1 MQPNNKA
8 PEGADSDLS
17 RSAIEQIANYAA
29 DKLSMLAMAGAV
41 GVLAAGS
48 CALLEQSNAA
58 LKASPV
64 QANGKK
70 HPDENGAKAKTRPPR
85 TDCSTYRVAANDIY
99 AGSGCAKEGATAETV
114 GDGHIEKGWV
124 YSAIVS
130 RGVKKCF
137 FVQRHKFPKPK
148 RSDPLHV
155 ASCEGYF
162 INLVMN
168 KYAYLRKYNCRF
180 LPPRTNHPAELP
192 LQGCRSGTTYPY
204 TPIVSKCT
212 KNVVFRN
219 YATADPSPWNADGKA
234 RAGFSEEVISS
245 KGREKVSY
253 RVEIKDK
260 PRNGRKGGAAVI
272 RGVSKRHGW
281 GLMYPDCPDQSQLR
295 GGTPTR

>member
-1 MQPNNKA
+1 MQIKNNS
-8 PEGADSDLS
+8 PEGADGDLNG
-17 RSAIEQIANYAA
+17 SAINQIVHYAA
-29 DKLSMLAMAGAV
+29 ERLSALAVV
-41 GVLAAGS
+41 GTMGMLAAGS
-48 CALLEQSNAA
+48 YVLLEQSDSALNASSA
-58 LKASPV
+58 
-64 QANGKK
+64 QANSKK
-70 HPDENGAKAKTRPPR
+70 HKDESEAQSKTRPTR

-137 FVQRHKFPKPK
+137 FVQRNKFPKPK
-148 RSDPLHV
+148 HSDPIHV

-162 INLVMN
+162 YNLVMN
-168 KYAYLRKYNCRF
+168 KYAYLKKYNCRF